1 MLGKDGTLCL
11 PTNIILGYL
20 ADIARLPVTM
30 PLDLLSTRMQTTT
43 SGSLVA
49 RILKSNPRSDFTK
62 NTKCTEIGH

>member
-30 PLDLLSTRMQTTT
+30 PLDLLSTRMQTST

-49 RILKSNPRSDFTK
+49 KILKSNPHNDFTK
-62 NTKCTEIGH
+62 HKI

>member
-1 MLGKDGTLCL
+1 MLGKDGTLSL

-30 PLDLLSTRMQTTT
+30 PLDLLSTRMQTST

-49 RILKSNPRSDFTK
+49 KISKVIHTVILQNIQ
-62 NTKCTEIGH
+62 NTIGH